1 LRSLDAADS
10 SAVGSPLTCSSETPL
25 KFLQMASDPAATL
38 SVRQRAL
45 LALVIE
51 EYVATGQPVG
61 SRHLVERGA
70 LNVSPSTVRNDL
82 SELEARGLL
91 THPHTSAGRVPTEQA
106 YRLHADELLAQQD
119 PRPGSFP
126 LDLSELRREIDSALE
141 ATTEMLSRVT
151 SQLAL
156 VSAPPLETTTVRHVE
171 VLLLNPRT
179 VMAVVITSTG
189 GVAKRVVTF
198 DHAVDPGLAKWA
210 GEYLNERVAGLQLG
224 TSRLRRELEDSS
236 LSGAEREFLAAVRPA
251 FTDLLQAEQRLY
263 VGGAAGLLDSG
274 REEDLGI
281 YRHVLVTLER
291 RAALLEIL
299 GEVLDPRRAF
309 VRMGGD
315 LDHPAFQDAAL
326 VGATYGLTTRAL
338 GAVGLLGP
346 ARMDYDKAIR
356 SVRGAAQ
363 ELSRFVEDVYEDN

>member
-1 LRSLDAADS
+1 
-10 SAVGSPLTCSSETPL
+10 
-25 KFLQMASDPAATL
+25 MASDPAATL
-38 SVRQRAL
+38 TARQREL

-61 SRHLVERGA
+61 SRRLVARGE
-70 LNVSPSTVRNDL
+70 LNVSPSTVRNEL

-91 THPHTSAGRVPTEQA
+91 THPHTSAGRVPTEQG
-106 YRLHADELLAQQD
+106 YRLHADELLARQD

-179 VMAVVITSTG
+179 VMAVVITTTG

-198 DHAVDPGLAKWA
+198 DLAVDSGLAKWA
-210 GEYLNERVAGLQLG
+210 GEYLNERVTGLQLG

-236 LSGAEREFLAAVRPA
+236 LSTAEREFLAALRPA

-263 VGGAAGLLDSG
+263 VGGASGLLDSAS
-274 REEDLGI
+274 EDDLGI

-315 LDHPAFQDAAL
+315 LEHPAFQDAAL
-326 VGATYGLTTRAL
+326 VGASYGFTNRAL

-363 ELSRFVEDVYEDN
+363 ELSRFVEEVYEDN

>member
-1 LRSLDAADS
+1 
-10 SAVGSPLTCSSETPL
+10 
-25 KFLQMASDPAATL
+25 MASDPAAALTA
-38 SVRQRAL
+38 RQRDL

-51 EYVATGQPVG
+51 EYVATGQPIG
-61 SRHLVERGA
+61 SRHLVERGE
-70 LNVSPSTVRNDL
+70 LNVSPSTVRNEL

-91 THPHTSAGRVPTEQA
+91 THPHTSAGRVPTEQG
-106 YRLHADELLAQQD
+106 YRLHADELLARQD
-119 PRPGSFP
+119 PRPSAFP

-156 VSAPPLETTTVRHVE
+156 VSAPALETTTVRHVE

-179 VMAVVITSTG
+179 VMAVVITTTG

-198 DHAVDPGLAKWA
+198 DHTVDSGLAKWA

-224 TSRLRRELEDSS
+224 SSRLRRELEDSS
-236 LSGAEREFLAAVRPA
+236 LSTAELELLAALRPA

-263 VGGAAGLLDSG
+263 VGGAAGLLDAVA
-274 REEDLGI
+274 RRRPWI

-299 GEVLDPRRAF
+299 GEALDPRRAF

-315 LDHPAFQDAAL
+315 LEHPALPDAAL
-326 VGATYGLTTRAL
+326 VGASYGLTNRAL

-356 SVRGAAQ
+356 TVRGAAQ
-363 ELSRFVEDVYEDN
+363 ELSRFVEEVYEDN

>member
-1 LRSLDAADS
+1 
-10 SAVGSPLTCSSETPL
+10 
-25 KFLQMASDPAATL
+25 MASDPAATL
-38 SVRQRAL
+38 TARQRGL

-51 EYVATGQPVG
+51 EYVATSQPIS
-61 SRHLVERGA
+61 SRHLVERGE
-70 LNVSPSTVRNDL
+70 LNVSPSTVRNEL
-82 SELEARGLL
+82 SELEAQGLL
-91 THPHTSAGRVPTEQA
+91 THPHTSAGRVPTEHG
-106 YRLHADELLAQQD
+106 YRLHANELLARQD

-198 DHAVDPGLAKWA
+198 EVTVDPGLAKWA
-210 GEYLNERVAGLQLG
+210 GEYLNERVGGLRLG
-224 TSRLRRELEDSS
+224 TSRLRRELEEPS
-236 LSGAEREFLAAVRPA
+236 LSASEREFLRALKPA

-263 VGGAAGLLDSG
+263 VGGASGLLDDA
-274 REEDLGI
+274 RDDELDI

-291 RAALLEIL
+291 RAALLGIL
-299 GEVLDPRRAF
+299 GEALDPRRAF
-309 VRMGGD
+309 VRVGGE
-315 LDHPAFQDAAL
+315 LEHPAFHDAAL
-326 VGATYGLTTRAL
+326 VAATYGLTNRAL

-346 ARMDYDKAIR
+346 VRMDFDKAIR

-363 ELSRFVEDVYEDN
+363 ELSRFVEEVYEDN